1 MINISNLTRKLRR
14 PDLVYNLFW
23 ILLRLLDIQSASSL
37 ERRLRDLVKKRKE
50 LVDDMLIIIHELDE
64 SIS

>member
-50 LVDDMLIIIHELDE
+50 LVDDMLTIIHELDE